1 MFGENL
7 KRYRKA
13 LNLTREQVAFRIREV
28 YGEKCTGASIQ
39 SWERGTNPK
48 TTMIS
53 MLADV
58 LDVPEQYFFD
68 DSERAI
74 DMIVRDKIP
83 MVNTMVDAVMRID
96 LLNGYVGG
104 GSAGHLIDTD
114 ITEVIHV
121 DKMMIKKQYRDSAA
135 LKSIVVVGD
144 SMVPYVNEG
153 DIVMFSV
160 TKPGTCAYLDGKY
173 VIETSQGIMVKNL
186 SFKCNGD
193 IVISSCNKVYG
204 SETIKAEESQEY
216 LEILGMVV
224 GRVLKG

>member
-7 KRYRKA
+7 KKYRKA
-13 LNLTREQVAFRIREV
+13 INLTREQVAFRVNRV
-28 YGEKCTGASIQ
+28 YGVKCTGAHIQ
-39 SWERGTNPK
+39 NWENGTNPK
-48 TTMIS
+48 TSMIS

-96 LLNGYVGG
+96 LLNGYVGA

-121 DKMMIKKQYRDSAA
+121 DKMMIKKEYRDSAT

-173 VIETSQGIMVKNL
+173 VIKTSQGIMVKNL

-204 SETIKAEESQEY
+204 SETIRAGESQEY